1 MSSSSGSV
9 AEIKSKIGV
18 LEVVGETV
26 VLKRAGATYK
36 GLCPFHGEKTPSFVV
51 TPDRETWHCFGC
63 GEHGDIFTFLMR
75 RDGLDFREAL
85 TRLAERAGVE
95 LTDRSAREDRHKA
108 RLRDALEAAFTWYRE
123 VLLQAHQA
131 TTARAYLA
139 ERGLSDETLD
149 RFGVG
154 YAPNTWDALSK
165 RLRARSFTEVEL
177 IGAGLVSSSNRG
189 GVYDRFRG
197 RIIIPIRDASGRAVG
212 IGGRIM
218 PGAEGPKYLNSPA
231 TPLFDKSR
239 TLYAIDLAKA
249 AIRREKLAVIVEG
262 YTDVMAAHQA
272 GFKNVVA
279 SLGTALTA
287 GQVELA
293 TRYADGIALAYD
305 VDVAGEAA
313 TQRGLLEELG
323 QAAELSRIAVIRI
336 PAGKDPDELIR
347 TDADAWRSAVTNARP
362 VMEYFIDLAVANGD
376 RNSVAGR
383 TAIID
388 RVRPAFR
395 FVRHPAERAMYVQ
408 KLARLV
414 DVAEQTLDED
424 LKRPIAER
432 QRRAVPVEASA
443 GDASILP
450 QLPPLEAEAL
460 GLLLRYPD
468 LGADGVTEEATFT
481 TAEASALARA
491 AAQRNGSDLL
501 AFVEG
506 LEAPLD
512 DLARSVLAPLGA
524 APRLDPVSARET
536 LRVCILRLRV
546 LQLDERLRNGQALLR
561 DAAQD
566 DDRSHVTDIEH
577 KIDRL
582 AREREEL
589 NRTIHAPAPVA
600 GGPRR

>member
-1 MSSSSGSV
+1 MT
-9 AEIKSKIGV
+9 
-18 LEVVGETV
+18 LF
-26 VLKRAGATYK
+26 
-36 GLCPFHGEKTPSFVV
+36 P
-51 TPDRETWHCFGC
+51 
-63 GEHGDIFTFLMR
+63 
-75 RDGLDFREAL
+75 
-85 TRLAERAGVE
+85 
-95 LTDRSAREDRHKA
+95 RSIR
-108 RLRDALEAAFTWYRE
+108 ALEAG
-123 VLLQAHQA
+123 VLNPA
-131 TTARAYLA
+131 
-139 ERGLSDETLD
+139 
-149 RFGVG
+149 
-154 YAPNTWDALSK
+154 ALYTHFFP
-165 RLRARSFTEVEL
+165 LEEL
-177 IGAGLVSSSNRG
+177 GS
-189 GVYDRFRG
+189 
-197 RIIIPIRDASGRAVG
+197 
-212 IGGRIM
+212 
-218 PGAEGPKYLNSPA
+218 
-231 TPLFDKSR
+231 
-239 TLYAIDLAKA
+239 
-249 AIRREKLAVIVEG
+249 
-262 YTDVMAAHQA
+262 
-272 GFKNVVA
+272 
-279 SLGTALTA
+279 ALTA

-293 TRYADGIALAYD
+293 TRYADGVALAYD

-362 VMEYFIDLAVANGD
+362 VMEYFIDLAVAGGD

-395 FVRHPAERAMYVQ
+395 FVRHPAERAMYIQ

-424 LKRPIAER
+424 LKRPVPER
-432 QRRAVPVEASA
+432 QRRAVPVEAPITESVV
-443 GDASILP
+443 P

-468 LGADGVTEEATFT
+468 LHSDGSAQEAIFT
-481 TAEASALARA
+481 TAAATALARA
-491 AAQRNGSDLL
+491 AAQRDGSDLI

-512 DLARSVLAPLGA
+512 DLARSVLAPLA
-524 APRLDPVSARET
+524 DAPRLDPVSARET

-566 DDRSHVTDIEH
+566 GDRSRVTDIEH